1 MRYILRTKPV
11 LLFSVFFLSLLTGCS
26 SKKDSKSQIAAV
38 AAVEKQ
44 KSMPTRVDAFVVS
57 AKSIGNIID
66 VPGSIIAFEGTELH
80 PEVSG
85 RVTILNVKEG
95 TTVARGM
102 LLVKLFDGDLQAQ
115 LKKLEVQLAIKEKT
129 EQRQAELLKINGI
142 SQQEYDLSALDVSN
156 IKADIELIRTSILKT
171 EIRAPFTGKL
181 GLRNISIGAYITPQ
195 TIITTIREVENLKL
209 EFTVPEKYSSQ
220 IKTGMPVMFMLD
232 GSDKKF
238 NAKIIASESSVA
250 EDNRSLKV
258 RAIISSKDA
267 MLSPGIFTKVSLDFG
282 VDNNAIMIPSQ
293 AVIPQARFKNVILYK
308 NGAAKFAVVQTGV
321 RDSAFVQILSGVE
334 IGDTVI
340 TTGLLSI
347 KPDGDIQLTSVKQ

>member
-1 MRYILRTKPV
+1 MSYTPQHTRFFLIAILPV
-11 LLFSVFFLSLLTGCS
+11 LFFAGCS
-26 SKKDSKSQIAAV
+26 SKKENNNTTPAAGADKNKNMPVKVQGYVIASK
-38 AAVEKQ
+38 
-44 KSMPTRVDAFVVS
+44 T
-57 AKSIGNIID
+57 IGNIIE

-85 RVTILNVKEG
+85 RVTTLNVKEG
-95 TTVARGM
+95 TTVSKGT

-115 LKKLEVQLAIKEKT
+115 LKKLQVQLAIKEKT

-156 IKADIELIRTSILKT
+156 IKADIELIQTSIAKT

-209 EFTVPEKYSSQ
+209 EFSVPEKYSSK
-220 IKTGMPVMFMLD
+220 IKTGMPVQFMLE
-232 GSDKKF
+232 GVTKIF
-238 NAKIIASESSVA
+238 NARVIASESSVT

-258 RAIISSKDA
+258 RAAISNKDPL
-267 MLSPGIFTKVSLDFG
+267 LSPGVFTKVSIDFG
-282 VDNNAIMIPSQ
+282 VENNAMMIPSQ
-293 AVIPQARFKNVILYK
+293 AVIPQARYKNIILYK
-308 NGAAKFAVVQTGV
+308 GGVAKFAIVQTGY
-321 RDSAFVQILSGVE
+321 RDSSLVQIINGAT

-340 TTGLLSI
+340 ITGLLTL
-347 KPDGDIQLTSVKQ
+347 KPDATVELSSVKQ